1 MIAVRT
7 ISLTLIILTV
17 TTLSGTLLAASGL
30 FGPEVEFGVLNTII
44 SSENTSNVSLELI
57 FKVQEFTGENIL
69 AIYPLLDDQLW
80 RVITP
85 TASITISG
93 DSEEIIA
100 IEERSCEFN
109 FDAPTVSLEDALAL
123 AYLQTG
129 VEPIAGLLVKEG
141 KELRWE
147 IFTRDAVITIDS
159 EIPMVLDV
167 ITPDEKIK
175 ELKVMIEK
183 EIEKEMKPEPPI
195 AIPKPDHP
203 TKPSD
208 GHEKQKPKPPGG
220 KKDGR

>member
-1 MIAVRT
+1 MIAVRIISIALT
-7 ISLTLIILTV
+7 ILAV
-17 TTLSGTLLAASGL
+17 LSGSLLAASGL
-30 FGPEVEFGVLNTII
+30 FDPEFEFGVLNTIL
-44 SSENTSNVSLELI
+44 SSENIGNISLELI
-57 FKVQEFTGENIL
+57 FKVQELTGENVL
-69 AIYPLLDDQLW
+69 AIYPLSSENQLW

-93 DSEEIIA
+93 DSGKIIT
-100 IEERSCEFN
+100 IEEKNC
-109 FDAPTVSLEDALAL
+109 DLDLGAPAVSLEDAFAL

-129 VEPIAGLLVKEG
+129 VEPIAGLLVKKG

-167 ITPDEKIK
+167 ITPNERIK

-183 EIEKEMKPEPPI
+183 EKKPEPPI
-195 AIPKPDHP
+195 VVPKPDHP

-208 GHEKQKPKPPGG
+208 DHEKPKPKPPGG